1 MINTF
6 IYSYGYSRN
15 ESVDNDGSGE
25 TSTTSE
31 NNDETLREFAGHS
44 EDNRHNSF
52 KRKRKSR
59 RKYAKHASSTSWR
72 NPGVSQGIPPKV
84 YTKMCIP
91 IIQK

>member
-44 EDNRHNSF
+44 EDNSHSSF

-72 NPGVSQGIPPKV
+72 NPG
-84 YTKMCIP
+84 
-91 IIQK
+91 